1 MNHFD
6 DFFFLRHQCNRVPI
20 LGAILDSALY
30 LGYSSL
36 EDFEPANRVSPS
48 W

>member
-6 DFFFLRHQCNRVPI
+6 DFFLRHQCNRVPI
-20 LGAILDSALY
+20 LGVILDSALY